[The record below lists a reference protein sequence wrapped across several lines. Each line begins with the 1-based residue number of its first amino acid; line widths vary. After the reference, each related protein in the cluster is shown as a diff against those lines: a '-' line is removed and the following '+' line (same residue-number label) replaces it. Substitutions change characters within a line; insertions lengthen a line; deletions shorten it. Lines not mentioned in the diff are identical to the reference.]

1 MLNVICGPAASG
13 KSTLLDIV
21 APTAHKGRII
31 SVTTRPR
38 RLFESNGKDYY
49 FVSDEDFLTMV
60 RVGVLVYTTSY
71 SSPKGDKSYMYG
83 IPKESIENAVKSKD
97 NYWVIL
103 TPDAANNLVE
113 LYGKSIVRVFYLTVD
128 KNERISRMIG
138 RGDKEEAIVNRLQQD
153 SEDFKE
159 YTRWDEYSYQVN
171 DLASSDFIDRH
182 RNG

>member
-21 APTAHKGRII
+21 APTAQKGRIV

-60 RVGVLVYTTSY
+60 RVGALVYTTSY

-83 IPKESIENAVKSKD
+83 IPKESIENAVKSRD

-103 TPDAANNLVE
+103 TPDAANNLIE

-138 RGDKEEAIVNRLQQD
+138 RGDKEESIINRLRQD
-153 SEDFKE
+153 SEDFE
-159 YTRWDEYSYQVN
+159 SYTRWDEYSSQIHDTISHDFVN
-171 DLASSDFIDRH
+171 RH
-182 RNG
+182 KNG

>member
-38 RLFESNGKDYY
+38 RMFESNGKDYY

-60 RVGVLVYTTSY
+60 RVGALVYTTSY

-83 IPKESIENAVKSKD
+83 IPKESIENTVKSKD

-103 TPDAANNLVE
+103 TPDAASNLVE

-171 DLASSDFIDRH
+171 DLASSDFINRH
-182 RNG
+182 RND